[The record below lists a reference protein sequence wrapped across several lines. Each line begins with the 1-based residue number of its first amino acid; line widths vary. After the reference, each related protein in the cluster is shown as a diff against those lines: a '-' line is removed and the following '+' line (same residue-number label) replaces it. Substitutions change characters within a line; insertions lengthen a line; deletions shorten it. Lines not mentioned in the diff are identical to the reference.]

1 MMNQRISSFF
11 GWPVAVAL
19 WAGCGVP
26 AVQAQSAAAH
36 DALKALLGK
45 AATQA
50 QVSPG
55 QPAAATA
62 AAAAQ
67 PDLVPPAV
75 AGSYQVRRGD
85 TLDNII
91 RRLMPGVPRPSKA
104 LRMAFVQA
112 NPQAF
117 PRQSPHYL
125 KAGVVLRVPGV
136 ATDGGPS
143 PAVAT
148 GNDAQARRHWVRFP
162 R

>member
-1 MMNQRISSFF
+1 MMNKLISSFF

-26 AVQAQSAAAH
+26 AAQAQSAAAH

-50 QVSPG
+50 QAGPA
-55 QPAAATA
+55 QPAA

-75 AGSYQVRRGD
+75 AGSYRVRRGD

-91 RRLMPGVPRPSKA
+91 RRLMPGVRRPSKT

>member
-1 MMNQRISSFF
+1 MNKRISSFF

-26 AVQAQSAAAH
+26 AAQAQSAAAH

-50 QVSPG
+50 SASLG
-55 QPAAATA
+55 QPAAASAPA
-62 AAAAQ
+62 AM
-67 PDLVPPAV
+67 VPPAV
-75 AGSYQVRRGD
+75 AGSYRVRRGD

-91 RRLMPGVPRPSKA
+91 RRLMPGVGRPSKA
-104 LRMAFVQA
+104 LRAAFVQA

-125 KAGVVLRVPGV
+125 KAGVVLRVPGA
-136 ATDGGPS
+136 ATTGGPS
-143 PAVAT
+143 PAAAP

>member
-1 MMNQRISSFF
+1 MMNKRISSFF

-26 AVQAQSAAAH
+26 AAQAQSAAAH

-50 QVSPG
+50 SASPG
-55 QPAAATA
+55 QPPATSAPAAM
-62 AAAAQ
+62 
-67 PDLVPPAV
+67 VPPAV
-75 AGSYQVRRGD
+75 AGSYRVRRGD

-91 RRLMPGVPRPSKA
+91 RHLMPGVGRPSKA
-104 LRMAFVQA
+104 LRTAFVQA

-136 ATDGGPS
+136 AATGGPS
-143 PAVAT
+143 PAVAV